1 MTIKRD
7 SQIKILTD
15 TYTDNHGPQLSVGA
29 KERNEHHD
37 RESLIY
43 GEINFDIFLNV
54 LSKHHKKTDKVFCDL
69 GSGAGK
75 AVATAAISGF
85 FEEVNGV
92 ELVKDVYDYSV
103 KKINLLPEKYTK
115 DCNIIIKDADLFDVK
130 LANADIIFANSTC
143 FSTKLC
149 EHLIKKFSELEKNSR
164 VIFLTKPINVP
175 FLELKEKLITKS
187 SWGQSTYRVYQ
198 KI

>member
-15 TYTDNHGPQLSVGA
+15 TYADNQGPQLSVRA

-43 GEINFDIFLNV
+43 GEINFDIFLNI
-54 LSKHHKKTDKVFCDL
+54 LSKHHRKTDKVFCDL

-75 AVATAAISGF
+75 AVATAAMSGF
-85 FEEVNGV
+85 FEKVNGV
-92 ELVKDVYDYSV
+92 ELVKNVYDYSL
-103 KKINLLPEKYTK
+103 KKINLLPEEYIK
-115 DCNIIIKDADLFDVK
+115 DCNIIIKNADLFDVK
-130 LANADIIFANSTC
+130 LTNADIIFANSTC
-143 FSTKLC
+143 FSKKLC
-149 EHLIKKFSELEKNSR
+149 QNLIEKFSKLKKDSR

-175 FLELKEKLITKS
+175 FLELKEELITKS
-187 SWGQSTYRVYQ
+187 SWGQSTYRIYQ